1 MIIKELVQGFVAN
14 EFDRME
20 DLKESAVSWLQ
31 LTEDSYKEEQAQNMQ
46 DYSRN
51 IKACREAMA
60 EVEDADDLEVI
71 NEWLSFAGVQYE
83 VEAV

>member
-1 MIIKELVQGFVAN
+1 MIIRELVQGFVAN

-51 IKACREAMA
+51 IKACREAMQ
-60 EVEDADDLEVI
+60 EVESAEDLEVI